1 MDYECNKYNYIHFR
15 LGANQETS
23 KMQNKFTIIIST
35 LIIFI
40 ILVTVSYAGDTSSL
54 VSNSAQV
61 KNTKKLFSIKS
72 VEMAKPG
79 IRPSYKMTIMNSQKK
94 DDAVNFLSTKDD
106 SMFEVSNN
114 HLKFISNCCKSLL
127 KHITKPINNWTNNT
141 SLSITNKTI
150 VTSTINLSATLI
162 EKELSHYITANDKI
176 DESQVAVN
184 FVSVFVGSVISNL
197 LSDNI
202 EISIRR
208 VHGQTISFYSY
219 KM

>member
-1 MDYECNKYNYIHFR
+1 
-15 LGANQETS
+15 
-23 KMQNKFTIIIST
+23 MQKKFTIIVTT
-35 LIIFI
+35 LISFI
-40 ILVTVSYAGDTSSL
+40 ILVSVSHAGDTSSL

-61 KNTKKLFSIKS
+61 KKTKKLFSIKS

-94 DDAVNFLSTKDD
+94 ADAGNYLSTKDD
-106 SMFEVSNN
+106 SMLEVSNN
-114 HLKFISNCCKSLL
+114 HLKFISNCCNSLL

-141 SLSITNKTI
+141 SLSSTNKTI

-162 EKELSHYITANDKI
+162 EKELVNYILTNDKI
-176 DESQVAVN
+176 DEAQVAVN
-184 FVSVFVGSVISNL
+184 FVNVLVGSVISNL
-197 LSDNI
+197 LNDKINI
-202 EISIRR
+202 RIHR